1 MTKSGRASTVLEKLG
16 EVVQRWN
23 LEELEEDI
31 EELTDGHSIQVG
43 FLGDSGTGKSTLI
56 NELTGMED
64 LMPTRLEPCTAHACQ
79 VVSTPDLEA
88 PEYFHL
94 EPSGEMRCI
103 KKPDFDDLACGRVA
117 GRPRVHLPSCAGF
130 SAGSIFLDT
139 PGLSTFI
146 EEHTEVTLGELPFL
160 DAAVVCVDIRKGGLT
175 RTVTEF
181 LKFPGI
187 LHLRHRFLIA
197 LTFADQLQITQRQE
211 VAGKV
216 AATLSHTVDCPES
229 EAAGRTVVVSA
240 GPEAVERDV
249 SALRTAI
256 QEKFEN
262 HREALMAEGQRRGAD
277 RLVPRAIDLLKQV
290 RQSLQEPDEAFE
302 SRRTEAKERSARMDE
317 ELKRQRQRLEN
328 SLDELRRDVL
338 ETCHRF
344 CPPFAAAADD
354 QAREEVSRAFH
365 TDLKQI
371 IDNHVSEFG
380 KDSGAPSDGL
390 DVGIQQ
396 ILKRIDQVTD
406 LAAMIATAAAT
417 AALLPGAGAAASAG
431 EAAGGG
437 TVRIWAASAAR
448 KAGRAGHSAFRSGM
462 GKVLRAIHN
471 KNPINQASNLFAEW
485 LKEKMIAEPL
495 EDLAEGISTR
505 VSRDI
510 ESYYDSEVFRPLER
524 EREEVGKMLNQV
536 EVDRRKDLEHRTLQV
551 SSVDQDIEDLKKA
564 AVCHGRKPQT

>member
-1 MTKSGRASTVLEKLG
+1 MTKSGPASTVLEKLG

-23 LEELEEDI
+23 LDELEEDI

-64 LMPTRLEPCTAHACQ
+64 LMPTRLEPCTANACQ
-79 VVSTPDLEA
+79 VVSTPDIEA

-94 EPSGEMRCI
+94 EPSGEMRSI
-103 KKPDFDDLACGRVA
+103 KKPAFDDLACGRVA

-130 SAGSIFLDT
+130 SAGFIFLDT

-187 LHLRHRFLIA
+187 RHLQHRSLIA

-216 AATLSHTVDCPES
+216 AGTLSHTVDCPES

-240 GPEAVERDV
+240 GPEAAERDV

-256 QEKFEN
+256 QEVFEN
-262 HREALMAEGQRRGAD
+262 RWEALMAERQCRGAG
-277 RLVPRAIDLLKQV
+277 RLVPRAIDLLNQV
-290 RQSLQEPDEAFE
+290 RESLQEPDEAFE
-302 SRRTEAKERSARMDE
+302 SRRTEAKERSARVEE

-338 ETCHRF
+338 DTCLGF
-344 CPPFAAAADD
+344 CPRFAAAADD
-354 QAREEVSRAFH
+354 QTREEVSRAFH
-365 TDLKQI
+365 ICLKQI
-371 IDNHVSEFG
+371 IDNHVTEFG
-380 KDSGAPSDGL
+380 KDSGPPSDGQ
-390 DVGIQQ
+390 DAGIQQ

-406 LAAMIATAAAT
+406 LAATIATAAAT
-417 AALLPGAGAAASAG
+417 AAIMPYAGPAATAG
-431 EAAGGG
+431 EAAVGG
-437 TVRIWAASAAR
+437 TVRQVAASSAR
-448 KAGRAGHSAFRSGM
+448 KAGRAGHSAFRTGM
-462 GKVLRAIHN
+462 GRVLRAIHN
-471 KNPINQASNLFAEW
+471 ENPINQASVLFAEW
-485 LKEKMIAEPL
+485 LKGKMIAEPL
-495 EDLAEGISTR
+495 EDLAKGISTR
-505 VSRDI
+505 VSTEI
-510 ESYYDSEVFRPLER
+510 KTYFESEVFRPLER

-536 EVDRRKDLEHRTLQV
+536 EADRRKDLEHRTLQV
-551 SSVDQDIEDLKKA
+551 SRVDQDIEDLQKA
-564 AVCHGRKPQT
+564 AVCHGRNPQT